1 VIDSTG
7 PGGSP
12 ERPTERREAPQPPLP
27 PPVRR
32 LLYLGLVAFVPIVVL
47 IRALGGVGILDA
59 LMIAVLLQLLP
70 VLAVVQL
77 PLVETADLRRSDIYR
92 GSVVSVALLAGAALL
107 LGVRRGGWVGV
118 GLGRP
123 PLASDLLWGVGVAA
137 AILMLL
143 VGLAAWR
150 RRVGL
155 REEPMVAE
163 LMPRTRRERWAF
175 LALSVSAGL
184 GEEIVYRGYAIPVLT
199 LMTDDLWMAVLVSS
213 GAFGLV
219 HVYQGGLGIARTG
232 FIGLVLALTFLGTGS
247 LWAPVI
253 AHTLADIGVGFWLA
267 DRLLD

>member
-1 VIDSTG
+1 VINSTG
-7 PGGSP
+7 PGP
-12 ERPTERREAPQPPLP
+12 DAERPIERGETLQPPLP
-27 PPVRR
+27 PPIRR
-32 LLYLGLVAFVPIVVL
+32 LLYLGLLAFIPIVVL
-47 IRALGGVGILDA
+47 IRALGNVGILDA

-77 PLVETADLRRSDIYR
+77 PLAETAGLRRSDIYR
-92 GSVVSVALLAGAALL
+92 GSVVSVGVLAGASLL
-107 LGVRRGGWVGV
+107 LGVRRGGWTGV
-118 GLGRP
+118 GLGRAP
-123 PLASDLLWGVGVAA
+123 SASDLLWGVGVAA

-143 VGLAAWR
+143 VVLAHWR

-155 REEPMVAE
+155 REERMVAE
-163 LMPRTRRERWAF
+163 LMPRTPRERWAF

-199 LMTDDLWMAVLVSS
+199 LMTDDLWMAVLISS
-213 GAFGLV
+213 AAFGLV

-247 LWAPVI
+247 LWAPII

-267 DRLLD
+267 ERLLD